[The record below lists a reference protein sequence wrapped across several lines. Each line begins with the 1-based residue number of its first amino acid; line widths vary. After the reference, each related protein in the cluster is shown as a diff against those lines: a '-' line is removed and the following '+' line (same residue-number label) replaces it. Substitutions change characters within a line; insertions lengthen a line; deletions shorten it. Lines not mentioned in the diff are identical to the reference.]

1 MRQYSCCGKLHAP
14 ARLDIHHCSRW
25 SIATGQHTTLLH
37 NLRTSAT
44 HSGLDRVSASKEL
57 IFVRRSHAIARSCA
71 LATAQKPLGRQSLM
85 DQVSSKPPIT
95 PMPVG
100 SPTPERSKSRKG
112 TTAAS
117 APVAVR
123 QAIGVQPEQPPA
135 AKKAK
140 GSQPEIV
147 VETSG
152 LATALELTGSAEPKT
167 KRARKGAKPAAVAGP
182 ATPALERARSRP
194 VADADSPQD
203 KKDQALAALAS
214 ALRAVRAAPGK
225 GKQGQQ
231 EGATAV
237 AGESMPPIPLA
248 ERVKGRARRAKT
260 APSDLEAMVKAEEE
274 GVLPKLAAE
283 APQKKPRKRAVKVAA
298 SAAIEGDVAPPV
310 PDLVVPAKMPRAP
323 RKKPAATQAAA
334 AEQPEELVI
343 LALLMA
349 PDVLL
354 ELSLESQ

>member
-1 MRQYSCCGKLHAP
+1 MRQYPCCGKLHAP
-14 ARLDIHHCSRW
+14 ARLDIHHCSRG

-37 NLRTSAT
+37 SLRISAI
-44 HSGLDRVSASKEL
+44 HSGLNRVSSSKEL
-57 IFVRRSHAIARSCA
+57 TFVRRTHAIARSCA

-95 PMPVG
+95 PMPAVI
-100 SPTPERSKSRKG
+100 PTPMRSKSRKG

-123 QAIGVQPEQPPA
+123 QAIAVQPEQPPA
-135 AKKAK
+135 ARKAK

-152 LATALELTGSAEPKT
+152 LRTALELTGSAEPKT

-203 KKDQALAALAS
+203 KKAEALAALAS

-237 AGESMPPIPLA
+237 AGEGMPPIPLA
-248 ERVKGRARRAKT
+248 ERFKGRARRAKT

-274 GVLPKLAAE
+274 GVLPKSAAE
-283 APQKKPRKRAVKVAA
+283 APQKKPRKRAVKGTAA
-298 SAAIEGDVAPPV
+298 SAAIEGDAAPPV
-310 PDLVVPAKMPRAP
+310 PDLVVPAKKPRAP

-334 AEQPEELVI
+334 AEQPEETVI
-343 LALLMA
+343 LALMMA
-349 PDVLL
+349 SDVLL
-354 ELSLESQ
+354 ELP